1 MKKVTIHKIIKKLIL
16 LKTKI
21 LKHLNLNL
29 LADQK
34 EITKIKVYIKWSMF
48 KKNSI
53 KSMEHNK
60 T

>member
-1 MKKVTIHKIIKKLIL
+1 MKKVIIHKIIKKLIL
-16 LKTKI
+16 LKIKI

-29 LADQK
+29 LVDQK
-34 EITKIKVYIKWSMF
+34 EITKIKIYIKWSMF
-48 KKNSI
+48 KKNLI